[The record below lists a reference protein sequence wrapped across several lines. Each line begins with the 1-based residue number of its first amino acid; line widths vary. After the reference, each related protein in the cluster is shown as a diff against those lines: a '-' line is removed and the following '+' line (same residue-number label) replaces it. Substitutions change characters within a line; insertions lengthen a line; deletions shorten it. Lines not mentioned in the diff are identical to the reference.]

1 MVDWAQGCG
10 YRGEISPFKGNGKMP
25 WKVEWAAKWPTVGVV
40 CETAGKDHF
49 TKGGSRTVSVAISCE
64 VFKFPPPYPSTCKE
78 IGKGYEFFLVGGKK
92 MSTSKGLGVSF
103 VEVSD
108 IVPPEMLRF
117 LMVKARPEM
126 TIEFTSEGNT
136 IPFLFNEFD
145 RIERIY
151 FGLEKVDER
160 DKTNAKRVYELSVL
174 GKIPKQNPF
183 RISFDFASMLAQ
195 ALPKEDRLERSIQIL
210 KRTGHLDRKL
220 TEFERDELKKRLDY
234 AESWAKDLAPENMR
248 VTLLK
253 ELPEDLV
260 KKLSDK
266 QKSALKDLSQFLK
279 TDRKDTEIWSRIR
292 EVANKED
299 IDSKKVFQAAYLVL
313 LGRPYGPRLIPFIQS
328 LDRSFIKKR
337 LGLKDVVKVV
347 PKKEIVEEVVEVK
360 KPVKKEIRV
369 ITRPLFWK
377 DAYMREF
384 DATVTEI
391 VGNRL
396 ALDQTCFYG
405 ESGGQAGDTGE
416 IEGIEVIDS
425 KKEGGRIVHIL
436 GTESPF
442 KVGDKVHGKIFWD
455 RRYRIMKLHAASHIM
470 EFFLFKTFGKKKRI
484 GSFVN
489 DKKDRSDYQVETK
502 ITSEEIKKVED
513 LCNEFISRNLEIKR
527 WEDPERSGFWIWE
540 SGEIK
545 EYCGGTHVKNTKE
558 IGKIKLKIK
567 NLGTGKQRIETY
579 LVE

>member
-1 MVDWAQGCG
+1 
-10 YRGEISPFKGNGKMP
+10 
-25 WKVEWAAKWPTVGVV
+25 
-40 CETAGKDHF
+40 
-49 TKGGSRTVSVAISCE
+49 
-64 VFKFPPPYPSTCKE
+64 
-78 IGKGYEFFLVGGKK
+78 
-92 MSTSKGLGVSF
+92 
-103 VEVSD
+103 
-108 IVPPEMLRF
+108 
-117 LMVKARPEM
+117 
-126 TIEFTSEGNT
+126 
-136 IPFLFNEFD
+136 
-145 RIERIY
+145 
-151 FGLEKVDER
+151 
-160 DKTNAKRVYELSVL
+160 
-174 GKIPKQNPF
+174 
-183 RISFDFASMLAQ
+183 
-195 ALPKEDRLERSIQIL
+195 
-210 KRTGHLDRKL
+210 
-220 TEFERDELKKRLDY
+220 
-234 AESWAKDLAPENMR
+234 
-248 VTLLK
+248 
-253 ELPEDLV
+253 
-260 KKLSDK
+260 
-266 QKSALKDLSQFLK
+266 
-279 TDRKDTEIWSRIR
+279 
-292 EVANKED
+292 
-299 IDSKKVFQAAYLVL
+299 
-313 LGRPYGPRLIPFIQS
+313 
-328 LDRSFIKKR
+328 
-337 LGLKDVVKVV
+337 
-347 PKKEIVEEVVEVK
+347 
-360 KPVKKEIRV
+360 
-369 ITRPLFWK
+369 
-377 DAYMREF
+377 MREF